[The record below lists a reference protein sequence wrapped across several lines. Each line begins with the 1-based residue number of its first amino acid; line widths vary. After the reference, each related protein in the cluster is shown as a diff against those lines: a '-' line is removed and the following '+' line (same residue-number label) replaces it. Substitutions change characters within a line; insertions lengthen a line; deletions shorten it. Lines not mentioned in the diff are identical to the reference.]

1 MFLERLKRHFIL
13 KLLLVRF
20 HDLRSHFVRKNY
32 LSILRELGDGI
43 RRRVLTSEHVFALDD
58 TNSPDRNSLRGEV
71 ETDFEEGSI
80 KQLDQGCVDYN
91 KIANNPTI

>member
-1 MFLERLKRHFIL
+1 M
-13 KLLLVRF
+13 
-20 HDLRSHFVRKNY
+20 
-32 LSILRELGDGI
+32 
-43 RRRVLTSEHVFALDD
+43 LTSEHVFALDD

-80 KQLDQGCVDYN
+80 NQLDQGCVDYN